1 MYFAKAFD
9 TIQVEKHYYYY
20 YNHQILIGKLEHYGA
35 RGIASSLI
43 ASYLTNRKQY
53 TVNNEQASDMLPI
66 TVGVPQGSVLGPFLF
81 LVYINDL
88 PNSCGSDVLMYADD
102 AVLLCNDKTCDG
114 LKIKSEAEMHHI
126 ESWVT
131 TNKLTIN
138 YSKTNFVLFSNK
150 TYTKE
155 KDKLCIRARN
165 GNAITQQKSVKYLG
179 VLLHNKL
186 SWEQH
191 TKSGVKKLTIT
202 RGIIS
207 KLRHFAP
214 LSVSR
219 NMYFS
224 IVYTHLQYNIY
235 IWGHSAAKY
244 INKIQVQQNH
254 IVKIITKSSFIK
266 TKLNPL

>member
-1 MYFAKAFD
+1 
-9 TIQVEKHYYYY
+9 
-20 YNHQILIGKLEHYGA
+20 
-35 RGIASSLI
+35 
-43 ASYLTNRKQY
+43 
-53 TVNNEQASDMLPI
+53 MLG
-66 TVGVPQGSVLGPFLF
+66 TFLF

-88 PNSCGSDVLMYADD
+88 PDSCGSDVLMYAD
-102 AVLLCNDKTCDG
+102 VLLCNDKTCDE

-131 TNKLTIN
+131 ANKLTIN

-165 GNAITQQKSVKYLG
+165 GNTIAQQKIVKYLG
-179 VLLHNKL
+179 VLLDNKL

-191 TKSGVKKLTIT
+191 TKSVVKKLTIA

-214 LSVSR
+214 VC
-219 NMYFS
+219 
-224 IVYTHLQYNIY
+224 I
-235 IWGHSAAKY
+235 AKC
-244 INKIQVQQNH
+244 V
-254 IVKIITKSSFIK
+254 F
-266 TKLNPL
+266 

>member
-66 TVGVPQGSVLGPFLF
+66 TVGVPQGSLLGPFLF

-155 KDKLCIRARN
+155 KDNYAFEHGMEMLLLNK
-165 GNAITQQKSVKYLG
+165 K
-179 VLLHNKL
+179 VL
-186 SWEQH
+186 
-191 TKSGVKKLTIT
+191 
-202 RGIIS
+202 
-207 KLRHFAP
+207 
-214 LSVSR
+214 
-219 NMYFS
+219 
-224 IVYTHLQYNIY
+224 NI
-235 IWGHSAAKY
+235 
-244 INKIQVQQNH
+244 
-254 IVKIITKSSFIK
+254 
-266 TKLNPL
+266 